1 MTNISELI
9 DVPDRVHAGDFVL
22 KLSEGVSAADETV
35 RDYVVTEELQ
45 KTFDAALSLIRDAV
59 LTTSSKAAF
68 LHGSFGSGK
77 SHFMAML
84 HLLLQKDPRARAKEE
99 LALVLH
105 EHNDWI
111 EPRKFLLVPY
121 HLIGA
126 KNLESAILGG
136 YASKVLTLHPDA
148 ATPGFYRSEALLQDA
163 ARLRADLGDTKFFE
177 RLNEGK
183 SNAGGWGKLAAG
195 WTAESSERAASSAPE
210 SEERSRLVGDLIDRF
225 FEVARGGS
233 DFVDLD
239 AGLSVMTHHAKS
251 LGYHAVILFLDE
263 LILWLASKAADQGF
277 VSNESHK
284 LVKLVES
291 QQMDRPVPIVS
302 FVARQRELKEI
313 VGDYTTGSELNA
325 VNFVATHQLDRFETI
340 TLGDKNLP
348 AIVEK
353 RVLRPKDDAAR
364 LKIDDAFIKSTKI
377 REEVLEILMTS
388 HANREMF
395 RKVYPFSP
403 ALVETLVAVSFLL
416 QRERTALRIMKQ
428 LLVDQRDRLLL
439 GDIVPVGDLFDYVAE
454 GNQAF
459 LDTLRSEFENAK
471 KLYYQKLRP
480 MLEREHALKF
490 DDLPK
495 LQLAEAKRLR
505 NDDRLVKTILLS
517 ALAPNVE
524 SLKALTVKRLA
535 ALNHGTIVSPIAN
548 QEAQIVL
555 GKVRKWAAEVGEIK
569 VGDDAQNPTVSIHL
583 SGVDTDSILAEVN
596 SEDNTGNRIR
606 KVKELLY
613 RAFGIDA
620 ADAFSAVDL
629 TWRATRRSAQVRL
642 LNVREATPE
651 LLSNP
656 GDDWRVLI
664 DYPFDEQ
671 GYGPKDDIAKLDS
684 FRVDKR
690 ARTIVW
696 LPSFLSAETQK
707 SLGLYVRL
715 EYLLSG
721 CENGAVGERL
731 RSHTQH
737 LSATERQA
745 ARNVFDSQRNSLR
758 ERLKAALEFAFG
770 IRPGKDGAID
780 ETLTL
785 EPAEHF
791 QSLDPALAL
800 KPPVATDLKT
810 ALNKLLDQALA
821 SQFPAHPLFAEETKF
836 GRAALVRVLE
846 SFEKATQQPQG
857 RLEIDKDKR
866 KELSLIATPL
876 KIATMYETHLVVND
890 DWKDHFL
897 KKEAASNGAST
908 TVGKLRQW
916 IDEPAPM
923 GLPKDLQ
930 NLIILAFATQ
940 TSRTF
945 KRYNGPFPNAGVD
958 NLPDELE
965 LYEQPLPHKSEWE
978 AATLRLQKLFG
989 EMFSR
994 LVTAS
999 NVGRFGAYVK
1009 DQVKAYRNDC
1019 DRLLLVL
1026 KQYRDALFPQ
1036 TDAARLRTAQEAVK
1050 LLDSLSAANEP
1061 TDAVKALASFKSSS
1075 TDEAIARSIKSAA
1088 AILGDLSDGNLRIL
1102 KPLRAIADH
1111 DPRKGAAD
1119 TTVELLRTTFDRD
1132 EYVDAIAPALKG
1144 AIDRATTILAQSVQ
1158 PPTPPSGATPTPVDN
1173 PSRARILRS
1182 GSYEFSKADGVRQ
1195 IERELTEAQ
1204 KTSPDARLKV
1214 TWEIY
1219 EP

>member
-1 MTNISELI
+1 MTYISELI

-22 KLSEGVSAADETV
+22 KLSEGVFAAGETV
-35 RDYVVTEELQ
+35 RDYVVTDELQ

-84 HLLLQKDPRARAKEE
+84 HLLLQKDPIARAKEE
-99 LALVLH
+99 LAPVLH
-105 EHNDWI
+105 EHNEWI
-111 EPRKFLLVPY
+111 EPRNFLLVPY

-136 YASKVLTLHPDA
+136 YASQVRVLHPET
-148 ATPGFYRSEALLQDA
+148 ATPGFYRSEALINTDA
-163 ARLRADLGDTKFFE
+163 ARLRADLGDAKFFE

-183 SNAGGWGKLAAG
+183 STGGGWGKLATG
-195 WTAESSERAASSAPE
+195 WTAESYGRAATAAPE
-210 SEERSRLVGDLIDRF
+210 SEDRSRLVGDLIDRF

-239 AGLSVMTHHAKS
+239 TGLSVMTHHAKS
-251 LGYHAVILFLDE
+251 LGYHAIILFLDE

-277 VSNESHK
+277 VNNESHK

-313 VGDYTTGSELNA
+313 VGDYTTGSELSA
-325 VNFVATHQLDRFETI
+325 VNFVANHQLDRFETI

-353 RVLRPKDDAAR
+353 RVLRPKNDAAR
-364 LKIDDAFIKSTKI
+364 MKIDDAFIKSTKI

-428 LLVDQRDRLLL
+428 LLVDQRERLLL
-439 GDIVPVGDLFDYVAE
+439 GDIVPVGDLFDYVSE

-459 LDTLRSEFENAK
+459 LDTLRNEFDNAK
-471 KLYYQKLRP
+471 KLYYQKIRP
-480 MLEREHALKF
+480 MLEREHGLKF

-495 LQLAEAKRLR
+495 MAVADAKRLR
-505 NDDRLVKTILLS
+505 NDDRLIKTILLS

-548 QEAQIVL
+548 QESQIVL

-613 RAFGIDA
+613 GAFGIDT
-620 ADAFSAVDL
+620 ADAFSSVDL
-629 TWRATRRSAQVRL
+629 AWRATKRSAQVRL
-642 LNVREATPE
+642 LNVREATAE
-651 LLSNP
+651 LLGNP

-664 DYPFDEQ
+664 DYPFDDQ
-671 GYGPKDDIAKLDS
+671 GYGPRDDVAKLDA
-684 FRVDKR
+684 FRTEKR

-715 EYLLSG
+715 EHLLSG
-721 CENGAVGERL
+721 DRL
-731 RSHTQH
+731 QSHTQH
-737 LSATERQA
+737 LSAIERQA
-745 ARNVFDSQRNSLR
+745 ARNVFESQRNSLK
-758 ERLKAALEFAFG
+758 ERLRSALEFAFG
-770 IRPGKDGAID
+770 IRPGKDQAID
-780 ETLTL
+780 EALAL

-791 QSLDPALAL
+791 QSLDPTLAL
-800 KPPVATDLKT
+800 KPPVATDLKS

-836 GRAALVRVLE
+836 GRAALVRVFE

-857 RLEIDKDKR
+857 RLEIPKEQR
-866 KELSLIATPL
+866 KELTLIANPL
-876 KIATMYETHLVVND
+876 KVATMYETHLVVND

-897 KKEAASNGAST
+897 KKEAANTGTT
-908 TVGKLRQW
+908 TVAKLRGW

-923 GLPKDLQ
+923 GLPKELQ

-945 KRYNGPFPNAGVD
+945 RRYNGPFPTAGVD
-958 NLPDELE
+958 NLPDELD

-989 EMFSR
+989 EMFSP

-999 NVGRFGAYVK
+999 NVARFGAYVK
-1009 DQVKAYRNDC
+1009 DQVKAYRFDS
-1019 DRLLLVL
+1019 DRLLLSL
-1026 KQYRDALFPQ
+1026 KQYRDALFP
-1036 TDAARLRTAQEAVK
+1036 TTESGRLRTAQEAVK
-1050 LLDSLSAANEP
+1050 LLDALSTASEP
-1061 TDAVKALASFKSSS
+1061 TEAVKALASFKSPS

-1088 AILGDLSDGNLRIL
+1088 AVLGEVTDANLRIL
-1102 KPLRAIADH
+1102 KPLRVISDQ
-1111 DPRKGAAD
+1111 RKDSAE
-1119 TTVELLRTTFDRD
+1119 TTLEQLRMTYDRD
-1132 EYVDAIAPALKG
+1132 EYVDSIGPMVKASV
-1144 AIDRATTILAQSVQ
+1144 DRATTILAQSVQ
-1158 PPTPPSGATPTPVDN
+1158 QPAPVSGVTPTI
-1173 PSRARILRS
+1173 AGKETTGIRILRS
-1182 GSYEFSKADGVRQ
+1182 GSQEFTSAEGVKQ
-1195 IERELTEAQ
+1195 IERELAEAQ

-1219 EP
+1219 ES

>member
-1 MTNISELI
+1 MTYISELI

-22 KLSEGVSAADETV
+22 KLSEGVSAAGETV
-35 RDYVVTEELQ
+35 HDYVVTDELQ
-45 KTFDAALSLIRDAV
+45 KKFDAALSLIRDAV
-59 LTTSSKAAF
+59 LTSSSKAAF

-84 HLLLQKDPRARAKEE
+84 HLLLQKDPIARAKEE
-99 LALVLH
+99 LAPVLH

-111 EPRKFLLVPY
+111 EPRKFLLVSY

-126 KNLESAILGG
+126 KNLESAILSG
-136 YASKVLTLHPDA
+136 YASRVRALHPEA
-148 ATPGFYRSEALLQDA
+148 ATPGFYRSEDLLTDA
-163 ARLRADLGDTKFFE
+163 ARMRDRLGDSKFFE
-177 RLNEGK
+177 DLNEGK
-183 SNAGGWGKLAAG
+183 STGGGWGKLAAG
-195 WTAESSERAASSAPE
+195 WNAESYHRAAGGAPE
-210 SEERSRLVGDLIDRF
+210 SEDRSRLVGDLIDRF
-225 FEVARGGS
+225 FGAARGGS

-239 AGLSVMTHHAKS
+239 TGLSVMTHHARS
-251 LGYHAVILFLDE
+251 LGYQAVILFLDE

-340 TLGDKNLP
+340 TLGDHNLP

-353 RVLRPKDDAAR
+353 RILRPKNDAAR

-377 REEVLEILMTS
+377 RDEVLEIMMTG
-388 HANREMF
+388 HANRVTF
-395 RKVYPFSP
+395 RRLYPFTP

-439 GDIVPVGDLFDYVAE
+439 GDIVPVGDLFDYVSE
-454 GNQAF
+454 GTTPF
-459 LDTLRSEFENAK
+459 LDTLRNEFDNAR
-471 KLYYQKLRP
+471 KLYHQKIRP
-480 MLEREHALKF
+480 MLEREHGLKF
-490 DDLPK
+490 DELAK
-495 LQLAEAKRLR
+495 LSPDRPEAKRLR

-524 SLKALTVKRLA
+524 SLKSLTMKRLA

-569 VGDDAQNPTVSIHL
+569 VSDDAQNPTVTIHL

-613 RAFGIDA
+613 GAFGVELSDTLSTIEL
-620 ADAFSAVDL
+620 S
-629 TWRATRRSAQVRL
+629 WRSTKRKAELRF
-642 LNVREATPE
+642 LNVREASQE
-651 LLSNP
+651 LLNNS
-656 GDDWRVLI
+656 GDDWRVLV
-664 DYPFDEQ
+664 DFPFDEQ
-671 GYGPKDDIAKLDS
+671 GYGPKDDLAKLDT
-684 FRVDKR
+684 FRADKR

-715 EYLLSG
+715 DYLLSG
-721 CENGAVGERL
+721 DRL
-731 RSHTQH
+731 QSHTQH
-737 LSATERQA
+737 LSAVERQA
-745 ARNVFDSQRNSLR
+745 AKNVFESQRNSLK
-758 ERLKAALEFAFG
+758 ERLRSALEFAFG
-770 IRPGKDGAID
+770 IRPGKDAAID
-780 ETLTL
+780 ETLAL

-791 QSLDPALAL
+791 QSLDPTLAL
-800 KPPVATDLKT
+800 KPPVATDLKS

-821 SQFPAHPLFAEETKF
+821 SQFPAHPLFGEETKF
-836 GRAALVRVLE
+836 GRAALVRVFE

-857 RLEIDKDKR
+857 RLEIDRDKR
-866 KELSLIATPL
+866 KELTLIANPL

-897 KKEAASNGAST
+897 KKEAVATGAT
-908 TVGKLRQW
+908 TVSKLRGW

-923 GLPKDLQ
+923 GLPKELQ
-930 NLIILAFATQ
+930 NLIILTFATQ

-945 KRYNGPFPNAGVD
+945 RRYNGPFPTAGID

-965 LYEQPLPHKSEWE
+965 LYEQPLPHKSEWD

-989 EMFSR
+989 EVFSP

-999 NVGRFGAYVK
+999 NVSRFGAYVK
-1009 DQVKAYRNDC
+1009 DQVKAYRSDC
-1019 DRLLLVL
+1019 DRLLLGL
-1026 KQYRDALFPQ
+1026 KHYRDALFP
-1036 TDAARLRTAQEAVK
+1036 TTESGRLRTAQEAVK
-1050 LLDSLSAANEP
+1050 LLDALSAATDP
-1061 TDAVKALASFKSSS
+1061 TDAVKVLASFKSPS
-1075 TDEAIARSIKSAA
+1075 TDEAIARSIKSSAA
-1088 AILGDLSDGNLRIL
+1088 VLGEVTDANLRIL
-1102 KPLRAIADH
+1102 KPLRAISDQRQDSAE
-1111 DPRKGAAD
+1111 
-1119 TTVELLRTTFDRD
+1119 TTLEQLRMTYDRD
-1132 EYVDAIAPALKG
+1132 EYVNEIGPVLK
-1144 AIDRATTILAQSVQ
+1144 ASVDRATTILAQSVQ
-1158 PPTPPSGATPTPVDN
+1158 QPVTVAGATPTVAGKE
-1173 PSRARILRS
+1173 RTGVRILRS
-1182 GSYEFSKADGVRQ
+1182 GSQEFTSAEGVKQ
-1195 IERELTEAQ
+1195 IERELAEAQ

-1219 EP
+1219 ES

>member
-1 MTNISELI
+1 MTYISELI

-22 KLSEGVSAADETV
+22 KLSEGVTAAGETV

-84 HLLLQKDPRARAKEE
+84 HLLLQKDPVARSKEE
-99 LALVLH
+99 LAPVLH

-111 EPRKFLLVPY
+111 EPRNFLLVPY

-136 YASKVLTLHPDA
+136 YASKVRALHPEA
-148 ATPGFYRSEALLQDA
+148 PTPGFYRSEALLNDA
-163 ARLRADLGDTKFFE
+163 AKLRERLGDAKFFE
-177 RLNEGK
+177 GLNEGK
-183 SNAGGWGKLAAG
+183 SKAGGWGKLATG
-195 WTAESSERAASSAPE
+195 WTADSYDRAAAGAPE
-210 SEERSRLVGDLIDRF
+210 SEDRSRLVGDLIDRF

-239 AGLSVMTHHAKS
+239 TGLSVMTHHAKS
-251 LGYHAVILFLDE
+251 LGYHAIILFLDE

-364 LKIDDAFIKSTKI
+364 LTIDDAFIKSTKI
-377 REEVLEILMTS
+377 REEVLEVLMTS
-388 HANREMF
+388 HANRELF

-428 LLVDQRDRLLL
+428 LLVDQRERLLL

-459 LDTLRSEFENAK
+459 LDTLRNEFDNAK
-471 KLYYQKLRP
+471 KLYHQKIRP
-480 MLEREHALKF
+480 MLEREHGLKF
-490 DDLPK
+490 DDLAKMSP
-495 LQLAEAKRLR
+495 AEAKRLR

-548 QEAQIVL
+548 QEPQIVL

-613 RAFGIDA
+613 AAFGIDT
-620 ADAFSAVDL
+620 ADAFSSVDL
-629 TWRATRRSAQVRL
+629 TWRATKRSAQVRL

-651 LLSNP
+651 LLNNP

-664 DYPFDEQ
+664 DYPFDDQ
-671 GYGPKDDIAKLDS
+671 GYGPRDDMAKLQGFLDGG
-684 FRVDKR
+684 KR

-721 CENGAVGERL
+721 DRL
-731 RSHTQH
+731 QSHTQH
-737 LSATERQA
+737 LSAIERQA
-745 ARNVFDSQRNSLR
+745 ARNVFESQRNSLR
-758 ERLKAALEFAFG
+758 ERLRSALEFAFG
-770 IRPGKDGAID
+770 IRLGKDPAID
-780 ETLTL
+780 ETLAL

-791 QSLDPALAL
+791 QSLDPSLAL

-836 GRAALVRVLE
+836 GRAALTRVFE

-857 RLEIDKDKR
+857 RLEIEKEKR
-866 KELSLIATPL
+866 KELTLIANPL

-897 KKEAASNGAST
+897 KKEAATGGGTT
-908 TVGKLRQW
+908 TVAKLRQW
-916 IDEPAPM
+916 IDEPAAM

-945 KRYNGPFPNAGVD
+945 RRYNGPFPTAGVE

-978 AATLRLQKLFG
+978 SATLRLQKLFG
-989 EMFSR
+989 EMFSP

-999 NVGRFGAYVK
+999 NVSRFGAYIK

-1026 KQYRDALFPQ
+1026 KQYRDALFPA
-1036 TDAARLRTAQEAVK
+1036 TDSARLRTAQESVK
-1050 LLDSLSAANEP
+1050 LLDLLSAATEP
-1061 TDAVKALASFKSSS
+1061 TDAVKGLASFKSSS

-1088 AILGDLSDGNLRIL
+1088 AVLDAATDNRLQIL
-1102 KPLRAIADH
+1102 KPLRAIAEH
-1111 DPRKGAAD
+1111 DPRKGSAD

-1132 EYVDAIAPALKG
+1132 EYVDAIAPVLK
-1144 AIDRATTILAQSVQ
+1144 ASVDRATTILAQSVQ
-1158 PPTPPSGATPTPVDN
+1158 QPAPAPAPASAPATPEKPSG
-1173 PSRARILRS
+1173 ARILRS
-1182 GSYEFSKADGVRQ
+1182 GSQEFTKAEGVKQ